1 VADEEQIPED
11 SSSEEIEETPKESDR
26 RHFNPM
32 KTYIE
37 MAMGIFVTYTI
48 LFLVGIELV
57 IMFMLF
63 LVVFIYRET
72 LYVRNNYTYGFVRK
86 VAYFNALHST
96 VWFLFLA
103 INGYFI
109 LQTGSPIFFP
119 QIPNLTELSP
129 LFVLMAVFGSRN
141 LVQMYA
147 PSKKPI
153 KLQ

>member
-11 SSSEEIEETPKESDR
+11 SSLEEIETKPKDDVR
-26 RHFNPM
+26 RPFNPM

-37 MAMGIFVTYTI
+37 MAMGIFVTYAI

-57 IMFMLF
+57 IMLMLF

-86 VAYFNALHST
+86 VAYFNAFHST
-96 VWFLFLA
+96 AWFLLLA

-109 LQTGSPIFFP
+109 LQTGGPIFLP
-119 QIPNLTELSP
+119 EIPNLTELSP

-141 LVQMYA
+141 LIQMYK

-153 KLQ
+153 KPQ